1 MSASSVTVFQ
11 QASSSLPAAEAIR
24 QQFPLLRQTVNGF
37 PLAYLDNA
45 ATSQKPEAVL
55 EAMDRFYRE
64 ENANVHRGVHTL
76 SQRAT
81 DRFEDARSKVRTF
94 LNAREE
100 REIVFTKGCTEAI
113 NLVAHSFLKPRL
125 REDGVVLLSAMEH
138 HSNIV
143 PWQLIGAR
151 TIPIPIDDQGEI
163 LLEEYERLLDE
174 HAVQMVGIVH
184 VSNSIG
190 TVNPVAQ
197 MVRLAHQRGIPVLAD
212 GAQAGPHLSIDVQAL
227 DVDFYTLSCHK
238 HYAPAGIG
246 VLYGKAE
253 HLEKM
258 PPYQGGGNMIH
269 TVSFDKTTYADIP
282 ARFEPGTPNL
292 GGVIGLGAAI
302 DWIGSLSGEDTLRG
316 RLESAMFELHR
327 REAELIRYA
336 QERLEEIPGVRVVGR
351 ARERAGSISFV
362 ADFAH
367 PHDLGTILD
376 SEGVAIR
383 AGHHCCMPLMK
394 RFKVPATARASFAA
408 YSTAQE
414 VDQMANAVR
423 KAKEMLG

>member
-1 MSASSVTVFQ
+1 MTTRSALST
-11 QASSSLPAAEAIR
+11 AEAIR
-24 QQFPLLRQTVNGF
+24 QQFPLLKQTVNGR

-81 DRFEDARSKVRTF
+81 DHFEAARCKVQTF
-94 LNAREE
+94 LNARED

-125 REDGVVLLSAMEH
+125 REDGVVLVSTMEH

-143 PWQLIGAR
+143 PWQLVGAR
-151 TIPIPIDDQGEI
+151 TVPIPIDDQGDI
-163 LLEEYERLLDE
+163 LLDEYERLLDE
-174 HAVQMVGIVH
+174 HPVQMVGIVH

-197 MVRLAHQRGIPVLAD
+197 MVRLAHQRGVPVLAD
-212 GAQAGPHLSIDVQAL
+212 GAQAGPHTSVDVQAL

-238 HYAPAGIG
+238 HYAPAGVG

-253 HLEKM
+253 HLASM
-258 PPYQGGGNMIH
+258 PPYQGGGSMIY
-269 TVSFDKTTYADIP
+269 TVSFERTTYADIP
-282 ARFEPGTPNL
+282 AKFEPGTPNL
-292 GGVIGLGAAI
+292 GGVVGLGAAI
-302 DWIGSLSGEDTLRG
+302 DWIGSLSDEDTLRG
-316 RLESAMFELHR
+316 RLETAMAELHS

-336 QERLEEIPGVRVVGR
+336 QAELEGVPGVRVVGK
-351 ARERAGSISFV
+351 AKDRAGSVSFV

-394 RFKVPATARASFAA
+394 RFGVPATARASFAA
-408 YSTAQE
+408 YSTRAE
-414 VDQMANAVR
+414 VDQLVDAVR
-423 KAKEMLG
+423 KARSILA